1 MANTLELIKSL
12 EKIAKK
18 LNASEDAFINYE
30 IRRNT
35 IEGLFYLYRGNG
47 GEVFGKLISCPE
59 IKVNKD
65 SVCEEFISLYGEFEG
80 CYVRMSFA
88 LNGK

>member
-1 MANTLELIKSL
+1 MATTLELIKSL

-18 LNASEDAFINYE
+18 LNASEEAFINYE

-59 IKVNKD
+59 IKVSKD
-65 SVCEEFISLYGEFEG
+65 ACEEFISLYGEFEG